1 MQEATRSTSP
11 DMALLFH
18 VVRRTVFQYFTIPL
32 FQYSSIS
39 TVFHSVDFGKT
50 PPWKI
55 PPRWIPPRWIP
66 LRKIPP
72 RKTLRYPFLKLFLLN
87 KRFSSEKSHFLL
99 TREININIYNRLSLF
114 ISKINYLSDTF
125 NIDKMHSNKDLDLI

>member
-11 DMALLFH
+11 DMATLFH
-18 VVRRTVFQYFTIPL
+18 GVRRTVFQYFTIPL

-50 PPWKI
+50 PPWK
-55 PPRWIPPRWIP
+55 IPPRWIP

>member
-1 MQEATRSTSP
+1 MQEATRRTSP

-18 VVRRTVFQYFTIPL
+18 GVRRTVFQYFTIPL

-39 TVFHSVDFGKT
+39 TVFHSVDVGRT
-50 PPWKI
+50 PPWK
-55 PPRWIPPRWIP
+55 IPPRWIP

-72 RKTLRYPFLKLFLLN
+72 RKTLPYPFLKLFLLN

>member
-1 MQEATRSTSP
+1 MQEVIRSTSP
-11 DMALLFH
+11 DMATLFH
-18 VVRRTVFQYFTIPL
+18 GVRRTVFQYFTIPL

-39 TVFHSVDFGKT
+39 TVFHSVDVGRT
-50 PPWKI
+50 PPWK
-55 PPRWIPPRWIP
+55 IPPRWIP

-72 RKTLRYPFLKLFLLN
+72 RKTLPYPFLKLFLLN
-87 KRFSSEKSHFLL
+87 KCFSSEKSHFLL
-99 TREININIYNRLSLF
+99 TREININVYNLLSLF

>member
-11 DMALLFH
+11 DMATLFH
-18 VVRRTVFQYFTIPL
+18 GVRRTVFQYFTIPL